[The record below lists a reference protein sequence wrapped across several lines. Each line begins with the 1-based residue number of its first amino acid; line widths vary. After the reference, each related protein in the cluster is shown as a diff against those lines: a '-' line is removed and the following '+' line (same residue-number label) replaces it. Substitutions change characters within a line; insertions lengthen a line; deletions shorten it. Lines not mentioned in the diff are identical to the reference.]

1 VLEPL
6 PESFADTRAALHAL
20 AEHVIAPAR
29 YRVDGH
35 IGLTPAPGGFGTPV
49 FGDGERVRV
58 EGVELI
64 HERPGTTTRIG
75 ITTLHDAAAFIGIP
89 LGAPSEVYKPAT
101 AAMPDVALA
110 VDAAA
115 AKALADWYALGAA
128 IIDNVLETYMAYE
141 PTGLTIWPEH
151 FDLAAEMGDTK
162 TGDGAGG
169 TRANYGASAGDTA
182 VNEPYLYVGP
192 WDEARR
198 TGLLGEHPWGASLTY
213 SELAEA
219 ADSRARGIEF
229 MLECAA
235 LLVGQP

>member
-1 VLEPL
+1 VLDPL
-6 PESFADTRAALHAL
+6 PETFGDTRAAMHAL

-29 YRVDGH
+29 YRAEGR
-35 IGLTPAPGGFGTPV
+35 IGLIPTPGGFGTPT
-49 FGDGERVRV
+49 FGEGERVRV

-75 ITTLHDAAAFIGIP
+75 ITTLHDAAAFVGIP
-89 LGAPSEVYKPAT
+89 LGAPTQVYKPAT

-128 IIDNVLETYMAYE
+128 VLDKVLETYTAYE

-151 FDLAAEMGDTK
+151 FDLAAEMGDE
-162 TGDGAGG
+162 ASG
-169 TRANYGASAGDTA
+169 TRANYGASPGDAA
-182 VNEPYLYVGP
+182 VPEPYLYVGP
-192 WDEARR
+192 WDGARR
-198 TGLLGEHPWGASLTY
+198 TGVLGEHAWGASITY

-219 ADSRARGIEF
+219 ADSRARGVDF

-235 LLVGQP
+235 LLVGRP

>member
-1 VLEPL
+1 M
-6 PESFADTRAALHAL
+6 HAL

-29 YRVDGH
+29 YRADGR
-35 IGLTPAPGGFGTPV
+35 IGLIPTPGGFGTPT

-75 ITTLHDAAAFIGIP
+75 ITTLHDAAAFIGGP
-89 LGAPSEVYKPAT
+89 LGAPTEVYKPST
-101 AAMPDVALA
+101 SAMPEVALA

-128 IIDNVLETYMAYE
+128 VLDKLLETYVAYE
-141 PTGLTIWPEH
+141 PTGLTLWPEH
-151 FDLAAEMGDTK
+151 FDLAAEMGDK
-162 TGDGAGG
+162 PAG
-169 TRANYGASAGDTA
+169 TRANYGASPGDAT
-182 VNEPYLYVGP
+182 VPEPYLYVGP
-192 WDEARR
+192 WEHARR
-198 TGLLGEHPWGASLTY
+198 TGVLGEHPWGASITY
-213 SELAEA
+213 GELAAA
-219 ADSRARGIEF
+219 ADSRARGLDF

>member
-1 VLEPL
+1 MLDPL
-6 PESFADTRAALHAL
+6 PETFADTRAAMHAL

-29 YRVDGH
+29 YRAEGR
-35 IGLTPAPGGFGTPV
+35 IGLIPAPGGFGTPT

-75 ITTLHDAAAFIGIP
+75 ITTLHDAAAFVGIP
-89 LGAPSEVYKPAT
+89 LGAPTDVYKPVT
-101 AAMPDVALA
+101 AAMPEVALA
-110 VDAAA
+110 VDAVA

-128 IIDNVLETYMAYE
+128 VLDKVLETYTAYE
-141 PTGLTIWPEH
+141 PTALTLWPEH
-151 FDLAAEMGDTK
+151 FDLAASIGDE
-162 TGDGAGG
+162 AAG
-169 TRANYGASAGDTA
+169 TRANYGASPGDTA
-182 VNEPYLYVGP
+182 ISEPYLYVGP
-192 WDEARR
+192 WDDARR
-198 TGLLGEHPWGASLTY
+198 TGVLGAHPWGASISY